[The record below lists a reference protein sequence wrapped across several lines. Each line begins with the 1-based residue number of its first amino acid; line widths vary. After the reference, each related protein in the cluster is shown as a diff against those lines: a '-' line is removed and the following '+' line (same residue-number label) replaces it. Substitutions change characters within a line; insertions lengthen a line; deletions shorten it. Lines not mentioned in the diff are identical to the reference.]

1 MRLKGSL
8 VLLVTHAKRTPD
20 IVVRGHSRT
29 LWARSVVVDKG
40 ASEAAQLRA
49 KVGMSDRLRGGRSGV
64 GEYTGQSST
73 VYSGKV
79 REKKGEG
86 VR

>member
-1 MRLKGSL
+1 MPPRGSL
-8 VLLVTHAKRTPD
+8 VVTPTVSTHAKRTPD
-20 IVVRGHSRT
+20 IVRGHSRT

-40 ASEAAQLRA
+40 VSEAAQLRA

-73 VYSGKV
+73 VYHNIRLDLV
-79 REKKGEG
+79 E
-86 VR
+86 